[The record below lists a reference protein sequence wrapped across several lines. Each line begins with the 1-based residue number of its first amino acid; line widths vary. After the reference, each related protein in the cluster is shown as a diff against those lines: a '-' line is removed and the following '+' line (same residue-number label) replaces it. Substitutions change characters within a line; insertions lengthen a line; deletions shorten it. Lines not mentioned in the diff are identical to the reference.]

1 MKKSLLILTALL
13 SISSSA
19 FAENFPPTYKKALS
33 GLDILEAE
41 LQGSFLSVTFNRDEI
56 GKQMLESVVRGICF
70 ETYLDKKFAK
80 KLKNNRF
87 AIVTIS
93 DVRDK
98 KGFYRDLTG
107 VTKRAFE
114 SAGVMFYNDIVL
126 INVIGSG
133 ALRA

>member
-41 LQGSFLSVTFNRDEI
+41 LQGNFLSVTFNRDEI
-56 GKQMLESVVRGICF
+56 GKQMLESVVHGICY

-80 KLKNNRF
+80 TLGLKRVMIVNKHYTHSFNFETDVKQYCKNIGKL
-87 AIVTIS
+87 
-93 DVRDK
+93 
-98 KGFYRDLTG
+98 
-107 VTKRAFE
+107 
-114 SAGVMFYNDIVL
+114 NDEQAEAQFPFDSYVSE
-126 INVIGSG
+126 N
-133 ALRA
+133 

>member
-56 GKQMLESVVRGICF
+56 GKQMLESVVHGICY

-80 KLKNNRF
+80 KLDLKRVMIMNKHYTHSFNF
-87 AIVTIS
+87 ET
-93 DVRDK
+93 DVKQYCENVGKLNSEEAK
-98 KGFYRDLTG
+98 KQYPFDSYVSER
-107 VTKRAFE
+107 
-114 SAGVMFYNDIVL
+114 
-126 INVIGSG
+126 
-133 ALRA
+133 